1 MDIDGSDDTQ
11 PSSVGFEHQ
20 HMPELISDG
29 GNSGLS
35 GEDDSTPDDDDD
47 MSGIGPSPAYVL

>member
-1 MDIDGSDDTQ
+1 MDDDDGEGMDVDGSDDTQ
-11 PSSVGFEHQ
+11 PSSVGYQHQ

-35 GEDDSTPDDDDD
+35 GEDDSTP
-47 MSGIGPSPAYVL
+47 ATTAT